1 MRRFRVLILTILFM
15 LTMALPAMAQGTQSN
30 SRIQRTAFNIATSL
44 CPTQNLEKV
53 EKIRKIAGAKQ
64 TDVAHVVLA
73 WYLTGDFVIFKIILF
88 ITSLHLV
95 TINIKGIFTFTL
107 ASRSMDERQEFRLIQ
122 DTPRLFCFGEIRY
135 GNDTGREF

>member
-30 SRIQRTAFNIATSL
+30 SPIQRTAFNIATSL

-73 WYLTGDFVIFKIILF
+73 WYLTGDFVIFKIILINRKNSFFF

-95 TINIKGIFTFTL
+95 TINIKGILTFTL
-107 ASRSMDERQEFRLIQ
+107 ASRRWMNYKNFD
-122 DTPRLFCFGEIRY
+122 
-135 GNDTGREF
+135 